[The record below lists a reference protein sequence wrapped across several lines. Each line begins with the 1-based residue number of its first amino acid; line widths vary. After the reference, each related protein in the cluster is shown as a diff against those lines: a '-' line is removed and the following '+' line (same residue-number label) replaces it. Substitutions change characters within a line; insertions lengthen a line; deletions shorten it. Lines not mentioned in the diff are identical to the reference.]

1 MAFANVVR
9 PAIANDTEE
18 LQFDHVRLDKC
29 VKEESGRS
37 PLDHI
42 HETTVNTIRQ
52 QLRYS
57 NKTPKEI
64 CIELDFSSLSFF
76 GKFVKEHLG
85 MSPTDYRQQN
95 LKEG

>member
-1 MAFANVVR
+1 MAFVNAKR

-42 HETTVNTIRQ
+42 HETTIITFRQ

-64 CIELDFSSLSFF
+64 CIELEFSSLSFF